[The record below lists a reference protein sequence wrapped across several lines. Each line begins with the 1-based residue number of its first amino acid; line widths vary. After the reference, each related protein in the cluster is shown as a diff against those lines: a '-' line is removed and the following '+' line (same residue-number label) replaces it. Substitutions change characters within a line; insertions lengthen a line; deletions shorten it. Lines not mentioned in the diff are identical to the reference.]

1 MRGAMEVGEQIRVLV
16 VAAKAAG
23 RAEAIEE
30 AAKLIDAAAVAAAKA
45 KRPVMA
51 AEYEVRAKMIRGL

>member
-45 KRPVMA
+45 KQPKLA
-51 AEYEVRAKMIRGL
+51 YEYALRAQMIRGL